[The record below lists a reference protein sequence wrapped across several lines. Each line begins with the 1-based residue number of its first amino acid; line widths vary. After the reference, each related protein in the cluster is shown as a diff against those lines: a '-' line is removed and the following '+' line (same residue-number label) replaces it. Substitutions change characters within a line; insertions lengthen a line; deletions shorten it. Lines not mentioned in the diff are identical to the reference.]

1 MRRVIILLL
10 ALALGNTVLAKDY
23 TLSPQSAQLGFKVLY
38 MSVMK
43 VPGSFGDFSGS
54 FSFDEAT
61 GLLSKV
67 SVTVQ
72 IASID
77 TGIPPRDHHLR
88 DRDFF
93 DAVAFPQAL
102 FISPGVAVSALKP
115 SVIKGT
121 LTLRGITQPFAMRVD
136 YLGMTKTAQGAL
148 GPAFKLKSVL
158 DRKAYGVDYAPSFI
172 ISDKVG
178 LEIAG
183 TGQPR

>member
-10 ALALGNTVLAKDY
+10 ALALSQALIAKDY
-23 TLSPQSAQLGFKVLY
+23 TLAPASTQLGFKVLY

-61 GLLSKV
+61 GQLSKV

-93 DAVAFPQAL
+93 DAVAYPQA
-102 FISPGVAVSALKP
+102 FFTSPGVAVSTAKP
-115 SVIKGT
+115 SVLKGT
-121 LTLRGITQPFAMRVD
+121 LSIRGVTQPFAMRVD
-136 YLGMTKTAQGAL
+136 YLGMTKTAQGAF
-148 GPAFKLKSVL
+148 GPGFKLKSVL
-158 DRKAYGVDYAPSFI
+158 DRKAFGVDYAPSFI

-178 LEIAG
+178 LEISG
-183 TGQPR
+183 VGQAR